1 MPNPQNIKPTKPG
14 EIRNPKGKPVG
25 TLNRKTLIKRW
36 LTVEQDAK
44 NPLTKEL
51 EKLSQADLMTLALIK
66 KAREG
71 DVSAYK
77 TLMEWGTD
85 DTQAEEQKITVEF
98 VEAKKD
104 DANK

>member
-1 MPNPQNIKPTKPG
+1 MPNPQNIIPPKKG
-14 EIRNPKGKPVG
+14 EVRNPNGMKKG
-25 TLNRKTLIKRW
+25 TLHRKTLIKRW
-36 LTVEQDAK
+36 LTVTQDAK

-71 DVSAYK
+71 DVAAYK

-85 DTQAEEQKITVEF
+85 DTQADEQKITVEF

-104 DANK
+104 DADK